1 MKKSSF
7 IINQILFLIIF
18 IFIGCSTGGY
28 DPQNSS
34 NNFKSATKN
43 EQVEQGLNLINNV
56 YELVINNYVDPVPP
70 YKLLIEAVKGI
81 ESKVGNTNLL
91 FKGTE
96 TGVVMSPIT
105 QIPYD
110 TGISVEETRNAIF
123 EIYRSIVNN
132 HPNYSPIE
140 LSSTLLNGMLHGLDP
155 HSSLLSPDDFKA
167 LIDPKGEVT
176 GIGVSI
182 TMRNGYVTVI
192 SPIEGTPAY
201 KAGIKSGDKI
211 IKVNGKATRELR
223 EAVKMIRGLKGTEV
237 VVTITREESKKPIDF
252 KTIRD
257 IIPVESVKAIV
268 LKPDCGYIRITNF
281 RENTTDD
288 LVSGLEKLESTK
300 IPLKGLILD
309 LRNNPGGLLN
319 QAIKVSDLFIEKG
332 TILSIK
338 GRLKKNM
345 AVFKAKPDRKWRNYP
360 IIVLINNG
368 SASAS
373 EIVAGALQDQKR
385 ALILGTTSFGKGS
398 IQSVEKL
405 RNDYGLKLTIARYYT
420 PNGRSI
426 QAKGIV
432 PDILLEHSTTDDKD
446 VKIISKVIRE
456 KDIINY
462 PEIEPVDGKKNKYGP
477 IIKRLFSD
485 NQIKQAYKILKKTY
499 TNHISKMPGVWEEDI
514 NDVN

>member
-1 MKKSSF
+1 MSIKQKRNVNLGLVIVIGVIFWVIGFGFYRDLSA
-7 IINQILFLIIF
+7 NGEETYKGLKLFSDVI
-18 IFIGCSTGGY
+18 
-28 DPQNSS
+28 
-34 NNFKSATKN
+34 
-43 EQVEQGLNLINNV
+43 
-56 YELVINNYVDPVPP
+56 ELVEKNYVDPVDS
-70 YKLLIEAVKGI
+70 KEMIEK
-81 ESKVGNTNLL
+81 
-91 FKGTE
+91 
-96 TGVVMSPIT
+96 
-105 QIPYD
+105 
-110 TGISVEETRNAIF
+110 AIQ
-123 EIYRSIVNN
+123 
-132 HPNYSPIE
+132 
-140 LSSTLLNGMLHGLDP
+140 GMVHSLDP
-155 HSSLLSPDDFKA
+155 HSSLLPPDDFKE
-167 LIDPKGEVT
+167 LQLDTQGEFN

-182 TMRNGYVTVI
+182 TMRNGFVTVV

-201 KAGIKSGDKI
+201 KAGIKAGDI
-211 IKVNGKATRELR
+211 IVKVDGKPTMELR
-223 EAVKMIRGLKGTEV
+223 HAVKMIRGPKGTEV
-237 VVTITREESKKPIDF
+237 VVTIKREGVNEPTDIKL
-252 KTIRD
+252 IRD
-257 IIPVESVKAIV
+257 VIPVESVRSIV
-268 LKPDCGYIRITNF
+268 LKPGYGYSWITNF
-281 RENTTDD
+281 RDNTTEDMVTE
-288 LVSGLEKLESTK
+288 LKRLESGK

-309 LRNNPGGLLN
+309 LRDNPGGLLN
-319 QAIKVSDLFIEKG
+319 QSIKISDLFLEKG
-332 TILSIK
+332 QILSIK